1 MNRSDGRRPL
11 EKRRGSTLGGPAAT
25 SLIAASVLAVA
36 LAALALS
43 WGASAA
49 PAARIARVL
58 NVRDEGHLHSVGI
71 SGSRL
76 TEEGPVSGTI
86 PGRVRVFFAYNGSPT
101 VAAQFTIYSR
111 YGSISGHGQGR
122 VSDPASPAPSFR
134 GALSITGG
142 SGRYAHARGSGE
154 LFGVFYRRRLGLT
167 VQAIGKLHY

>member
-1 MNRSDGRRPL
+1 MTSSGGAQPV
-11 EKRRGSTLGGPAAT
+11 EKRRASTPGGTSAAV
-25 SLIAASVLAVA
+25 LIVASALAVA
-36 LAALALS
+36 VGALVS
-43 WGASAA
+43 WGASAS
-49 PAARIARVL
+49 PAAHIARVL

-86 PGRVRVFFAYNGSPT
+86 PGRVRVRFVYSGGPT

-111 YGSISGHGQGR
+111 YGSISGHGQGK
-122 VSDPASPAPSFR
+122 VSDPTRPSPSFR

-142 SGRYAHARGSGE
+142 TGRYAHARGSGE
-154 LFGVFYRRRLGLT
+154 LFGVIYRRSLAVT

>member
-1 MNRSDGRRPL
+1 MNRSDGRRPV
-11 EKRRGSTLGGPAAT
+11 ERRRRGSPGGPTAT
-25 SLIAASVLAVA
+25 ILIAAGVLAVA
-36 LAALALS
+36 FVALALP
-43 WGASAA
+43 WGVSAA
-49 PAARIARVL
+49 PAGRVARVL
-58 NVRDEGHLHSVGI
+58 NVHDEGHLHSVGI

-76 TEEGPVSGTI
+76 TEDGPVSGTI

-154 LFGVFYRRRLGLT
+154 LFGVFYRRRLRLT
-167 VQAIGKLHY
+167 VQAIGTLHY